1 MTMDM
6 QEDWIPA
13 LRSWANANDSV
24 IEFWLFGSR
33 AQGCSRLDSDVDLAL
48 VLVHS
53 EKANDD
59 RAFTKY
65 FFSKDQW
72 KQQLEDIV
80 ERHVSLEIIAPDA
93 PGPDWDSMVW
103 CFGICLWNR
112 TGSCSRRTP
121 LLILRPVSGSPPSGD
136 WKNDDFDVLSD
147 DVLVGRIV
155 QQRDTPVGLPW
166 LWTLHHDDRPPT
178 QRYETTRPK
187 AMAALAQCWL
197 GKR

>member
-1 MTMDM
+1 MDM

-93 PGPDWDSMVW
+93 PVPIGIRW
-103 CFGICLWNR
+103 CGVSGFAFGIALGR
-112 TGSCSRRTP
+112 ALGE
-121 LLILRPVSGSPPSGD
+121 LL
-136 WKNDDFDVLSD
+136 
-147 DVLVGRIV
+147 
-155 QQRDTPVGLPW
+155 
-166 LWTLHHDDRPPT
+166 
-178 QRYETTRPK
+178 
-187 AMAALAQCWL
+187 C
-197 GKR
+197 